1 MVVGFKLPSS
11 FSCHFYESSLRAKD
25 YSTNLMD
32 LLPAIW
38 IVHHS
43 NSIGKGS
50 ISSPISVDDTFG
62 SIGVAD
68 FFGAVYMMVFDLLVG
83 EMIGLFTVLV
93 GYLGSLMV
101 MGKLETVG
109 RR

>member
-1 MVVGFKLPSS
+1 
-11 FSCHFYESSLRAKD
+11 
-25 YSTNLMD
+25 MD

-109 RR
+109 RH